1 VLTCFGMTH
10 RDAPLDVRERLSIG
24 GDDVAPLVKRASRE
38 LGPAAILST
47 CGRLELYVV
56 GEIGRDA
63 LIRTLSESAGLP
75 SRLVAEHFDVVRDGD
90 VVRHLFGVAAGID
103 SMILGE
109 PEILSQVRAAH
120 AIACD
125 VGAADSLIDE
135 LFVSAIRAGRRARST
150 TGIAQQALS
159 ISSIAAFEAV
169 ARHDRHEGMQALVI
183 GAGEAGRCAAEALVD
198 RGVRD
203 LTIANRTF
211 EHAGD
216 LARGLSARAIPFER
230 LRDELACADVAI
242 AASGSVEPIVGFDD
256 LEPIARGREERPLL
270 IVDIAVPRDFEPRVA
285 RLPNVVYLDLED
297 LRAIS
302 ERNGS
307 ARKAELPKARAIVEE
322 EAQRFEGWLRLREV
336 IPTITALT
344 EKAEH
349 IRRAQLRKTLRT
361 LGPSAEVEDRVEALT
376 RALVKRILHHPIM
389 AIRHPDYGEEH
400 ARAVQA
406 LFNLGE
412 PAPIAADDP

>member
-169 ARHDRHEGMQALVI
+169 ARHD
-183 GAGEAGRCAAEALVD
+183 
-198 RGVRD
+198 
-203 LTIANRTF
+203 
-211 EHAGD
+211 
-216 LARGLSARAIPFER
+216 PFER